1 MPSCRSALR
10 DLRARAAAAI
20 LLWSVLGGV
29 FVQRIIS
36 LEVNVGRVGRPV
48 HSRRAQPEHEACPLI
63 SPVSGSRC
71 RIRRILLL
79 LGLLVGASSSA
90 VLADDTADALL
101 QRGLYF
107 SDLYNWRVALPY
119 FTESRKMFEA
129 AGDKRN
135 AVYAR
140 LGAIRAG
147 AEPAPLPKLSYMLDQ
162 ELAANPLLQS
172 DIELRM
178 FCLIVKG
185 DFDGESDTPAMRR
198 DWTEVASLTQALGNT
213 KWQHG
218 AQGQLGFADFCD
230 GDLPGA
236 QRNVAQA
243 LIGATKTGDIGGQI
257 FYLSTTA
264 SGLVLQGM
272 NDQGNQYASRAI
284 AIADA
289 NPDVGYPII
298 AHQARLSAMVQL
310 GQVAAAQEELK
321 KLLARPEAQ
330 ASDDQLSGLNSTA
343 AQIARSQGD
352 MPGAIAYLNEAVRH
366 SEIVGDTHAL
376 PDFQSELSDLYR
388 MTGNLSQAEVLAR
401 RASDSAQQ
409 AGYIPQIPKLL
420 HVLAQ
425 IQVSRKEYEEA
436 DQTYD
441 RAATIQDVM
450 IGNSDSA
457 LGKTALIK
465 GVGDLYEKHFGLI
478 AEHGGDPAKA
488 FTVVER
494 ARGRVMTDLLMSGDK
509 TSPESLA
516 TEKNLARL
524 RLQLTAAHSDK
535 DIEKLREQIFLAEQF
550 RSVTPEVSILK
561 AREHQVITGQQL
573 QGSLSNSEA
582 LLEYVVDDPV
592 SYCLVITRSSMRIV
606 KLPGKQALSS
616 LVITYLNKLKGKE
629 RADDEARHLYD
640 LLLGGLPGL
649 QNAKQFIIVRDGQLH
664 LVPFDALVEPSGRY
678 VVECR
683 TVVYAPSATSF
694 FLLRTSANRKSSTR
708 GLLAVGGVPYQQSGT
723 KLGDL
728 PSSRDEALNA
738 DAALPNPS
746 NTLLLGKEA
755 TETAFKK
762 SVNHRIIHLAVHAI
776 ANGTSPDQA
785 AFILLSD
792 PQHGEDGSL
801 YPSEIVQLPL
811 NADLVVLS
819 ACDTAVGP
827 VEGEEGIS
835 TLARAFLLAG
845 TRTVISTLWTIDDDS
860 TLYLMKVFYAELARK
875 KFGPRK
881 AVPYYWAGLTLEG
894 LAPPPIEQ

>member
-1 MPSCRSALR
+1 MVSCYMKSTCGIRR
-10 DLRARAAAAI
+10 VI
-20 LLWSVLGGV
+20 LLVAGLLLAAS
-29 FVQRIIS
+29 S
-36 LEVNVGRVGRPV
+36 
-48 HSRRAQPEHEACPLI
+48 
-63 SPVSGSRC
+63 SPVS
-71 RIRRILLL
+71 
-79 LGLLVGASSSA
+79 
-90 VLADDTADALL
+90 ADDAADTQL
-101 QRGLYF
+101 QRALYF
-107 SDLYNWRVALPY
+107 SDLYNWRAARPY
-119 FTESRKMFEA
+119 FIKSQQMFEA

-135 AVYAR
+135 ALYAR

-147 AEPAPLPKLSYMLDQ
+147 AEPAPLLKLSYMLDQ

-172 DIELRM
+172 DKELRM

-198 DWTEVASLTQALGNT
+198 DWTEVASLAQALGNT
-213 KWQHG
+213 KWQYR
-218 AQGQLGFADFCD
+218 AQGQLGFADFFD

-272 NDQGNQYASRAI
+272 NDQANEYASRAI
-284 AIADA
+284 AIAEE
-289 NPDVGYPII
+289 NPDAGYPII

-310 GQVAAAQEELK
+310 GQVAAAQEQLK

-352 MPGAIAYLNEAVRH
+352 IPGAIAYLSEALRH
-366 SEIVGDTHAL
+366 SELVGNTHAI
-376 PDFQSELSDLYR
+376 PQFQSDLSDLYR
-388 MTGNLSQAEVLAR
+388 LTGNLAQAEVLAR
-401 RASDSAQQ
+401 RAAESAQ
-409 AGYIPQIPKLL
+409 ALGYMPLIPKLL
-420 HVLAQ
+420 NVLAQ
-425 IQVSRKEYEEA
+425 IQVSRKEYAEA

-450 IGNSDSA
+450 IGNADSA

-478 AEHGGDPAKA
+478 AEHGGDPTKG
-488 FTVVER
+488 FTVVEQ

-524 RLQLTAAHSDK
+524 RLQLTEAHSDK
-535 DIEKLREQIFLAEQF
+535 DIEKLRDQIFLAEQS
-550 RSVTPEVSILK
+550 RSVTPDVSILK
-561 AREHQVITGQQL
+561 AREHQVITSRQL
-573 QGSLSNSEA
+573 QDSLSSSEA
-582 LLEYVVDDPV
+582 LLEYVVDDPS
-592 SYCLVITRSSMRIV
+592 SYCLVITRTSIRIV
-606 KLPGKQALSS
+606 KLLAKETLSP
-616 LVITYLNKLKGKE
+616 LVVAYLDKLKAKE
-629 RADDEARHLYD
+629 QADDEARHLYGV
-640 LLLGGLPGL
+640 LLGALPGL
-649 QNAKQFIIVRDGQLH
+649 EGAKQFIIVRDGQLH

-678 VVECR
+678 VVESR

-694 FLLRTSANRKSSTR
+694 FLLRSAAKRKSSAQ
-708 GLLAVGGVPYQQSGT
+708 GVLAVGGVPYQQSGT
-723 KLGDL
+723 GLGDL
-728 PSSRDEALNA
+728 PSSRDEAVGA
-738 DAALPNPS
+738 AAALPNPS

-762 SVNHRIIHLAVHAI
+762 SVNHRVIHLAVHAI
-776 ANGTSPDQA
+776 ANNTSPDRA
-785 AFILLSD
+785 ALVLLSD

-811 NADLVVLS
+811 DADLVVLS

-827 VEGEEGIS
+827 IEGEEGIS

-845 TRTVISTLWTIDDDS
+845 TRTVVSTLWTIDDDS

-875 KFGPRK
+875 KSVPEALRVAKRNMLKKFGPSK
-881 AVPYYWAGLTLEG
+881 AVPYYWAGITVEG
-894 LAPPPIEQ
+894 FAPAPTE

>member
-1 MPSCRSALR
+1 MKSTCGIRR
-10 DLRARAAAAI
+10 VI
-20 LLWSVLGGV
+20 LLVAGLLLAAS
-29 FVQRIIS
+29 S
-36 LEVNVGRVGRPV
+36 
-48 HSRRAQPEHEACPLI
+48 
-63 SPVSGSRC
+63 SPVS
-71 RIRRILLL
+71 
-79 LGLLVGASSSA
+79 
-90 VLADDTADALL
+90 ADDAADTQL
-101 QRGLYF
+101 QRALYF
-107 SDLYNWRVALPY
+107 SDLYNWRAARPY
-119 FTESRKMFEA
+119 FIKSQQMFEA

-135 AVYAR
+135 ALYAR

-147 AEPAPLPKLSYMLDQ
+147 AEPAPLLKLSYMLDQ

-172 DIELRM
+172 DKELRM

-198 DWTEVASLTQALGNT
+198 DWTEVASLAQALGNT
-213 KWQHG
+213 KWQYR
-218 AQGQLGFADFCD
+218 AQGQLGFADFFD

-272 NDQGNQYASRAI
+272 NDQANEYASRAI
-284 AIADA
+284 AIAEE
-289 NPDVGYPII
+289 NPDAGYPII

-352 MPGAIAYLNEAVRH
+352 IPGAIAYLSEALRH
-366 SEIVGDTHAL
+366 SELVGNTHAI
-376 PDFQSELSDLYR
+376 PQFQSDLSDLYR
-388 MTGNLSQAEVLAR
+388 LTGNLAQAEVLAR
-401 RASDSAQQ
+401 RAAESAQ
-409 AGYIPQIPKLL
+409 ALGYMPLIPKLL
-420 HVLAQ
+420 NVLAQ
-425 IQVSRKEYEEA
+425 IQVSRKEYGEA

-450 IGNSDSA
+450 IGNADSA

-478 AEHGGDPAKA
+478 AEHGGDPTKG
-488 FTVVER
+488 FTVVEQ

-524 RLQLTAAHSDK
+524 RLQLTEAHSDK
-535 DIEKLREQIFLAEQF
+535 DIEKLRDQIFLAEQS
-550 RSVTPEVSILK
+550 RSVTPDVSILK
-561 AREHQVITGQQL
+561 AQEHQVITSRQL
-573 QGSLSNSEA
+573 QDSLSSSEA
-582 LLEYVVDDPV
+582 LLEYVVDDPS
-592 SYCLVITRSSMRIV
+592 SYCLVITRTSIRIV
-606 KLPGKQALSS
+606 KLPAKETLSP
-616 LVITYLNKLKGKE
+616 LVVAYLDKLKAKE
-629 RADDEARHLYD
+629 RADDEARHLYGV
-640 LLLGGLPGL
+640 LLGALPGL
-649 QNAKQFIIVRDGQLH
+649 EGAKQFIIVRDGQLH

-678 VVECR
+678 VVESR

-694 FLLRTSANRKSSTR
+694 FLLRSAAKRKSSAQ
-708 GLLAVGGVPYQQSGT
+708 GVLAVGGVPYQQSGT
-723 KLGDL
+723 GLGDL
-728 PSSRDEALNA
+728 PSSRDEAVGA
-738 DAALPNPS
+738 AAALPNPS

-762 SVNHRIIHLAVHAI
+762 SVNHRVIHLAVHAI
-776 ANGTSPDQA
+776 ANNTSPDRA
-785 AFILLSD
+785 ALVLLSD

-811 NADLVVLS
+811 DADLVVLS

-827 VEGEEGIS
+827 IEGEEGIS

-845 TRTVISTLWTIDDDS
+845 TRTVVSTLWTIDDDS

-875 KFGPRK
+875 KSVPEALRVAKRSMLNKFGPSK
-881 AVPYYWAGLTLEG
+881 AVPYYWAGLTVEG
-894 LAPPPIEQ
+894 FAPAPTE

>member
-1 MPSCRSALR
+1 
-10 DLRARAAAAI
+10 
-20 LLWSVLGGV
+20 
-29 FVQRIIS
+29 
-36 LEVNVGRVGRPV
+36 
-48 HSRRAQPEHEACPLI
+48 
-63 SPVSGSRC
+63 
-71 RIRRILLL
+71 
-79 LGLLVGASSSA
+79 
-90 VLADDTADALL
+90 
-101 QRGLYF
+101 
-107 SDLYNWRVALPY
+107 
-119 FTESRKMFEA
+119 
-129 AGDKRN
+129 
-135 AVYAR
+135 
-140 LGAIRAG
+140 
-147 AEPAPLPKLSYMLDQ
+147 
-162 ELAANPLLQS
+162 
-172 DIELRM
+172 M

-198 DWTEVASLTQALGNT
+198 DWTQVASLAQALGNT
-213 KWQHG
+213 KWQYR
-218 AQGQLGFADFCD
+218 AQGQLGFADFYD

-243 LIGATKTGDIGGQI
+243 LIGATKTADIGGQI

-289 NPDVGYPII
+289 NPDAGYPII

-330 ASDDQLSGLNSTA
+330 SSDDQLSGLNSTA

-388 MTGNLSQAEVLAR
+388 LTGNLSQAEALAH
-401 RASDSAQQ
+401 RAAESAQ
-409 AGYIPQIPKLL
+409 AGGYIPQIPKLL
-420 HVLAQ
+420 NVLAQ

-441 RAATIQDVM
+441 RASTIQDVM
-450 IGNSDSA
+450 IGNADSA

-524 RLQLTAAHSDK
+524 RLQLTEAHSDK
-535 DIEKLREQIFLAEQF
+535 DVEKLRDQIFLAEQF

-561 AREHQVITGQQL
+561 AREHQVITSQQL
-573 QGSLSNSEA
+573 QDSLSNSEA

-592 SYCLVITRSSMRIV
+592 SYCLVITRTSMRIV

-629 RADDEARHLYD
+629 RADEEARHLYD
-640 LLLGGLPGL
+640 ILLGGLPGL
-649 QNAKQFIIVRDGQLH
+649 QGRKQFIIVRDGQLH

-678 VVECR
+678 VVESR

-694 FLLRTSANRKSSTR
+694 FLLRTAANRKSSAR

-723 KLGDL
+723 KLADL
-728 PSSRDEALNA
+728 PSSRDEAL
-738 DAALPNPS
+738 DAAAELPNPS
-746 NTLLLGKEA
+746 NTLLLGNEA
-755 TETAFKK
+755 TETAFKQ
-762 SVNHRIIHLAVHAI
+762 SVNRRVIHLAVHAV
-776 ANGTSPDQA
+776 ANNTSPDRA
-785 AFILLSD
+785 ALILLSD
-792 PQHGEDGSL
+792 AQHGEDGSL

-811 NADLVVLS
+811 DADLVVLS

-845 TRTVISTLWTIDDDS
+845 ARTVVSTLWTIDDDS

-875 KFGPRK
+875 KSAPEALRVAKKSMLKKFGPRK
-881 AVPYYWAGLTLEG
+881 AVPYYWAGLTVEG

>member
-1 MPSCRSALR
+1 
-10 DLRARAAAAI
+10 
-20 LLWSVLGGV
+20 
-29 FVQRIIS
+29 
-36 LEVNVGRVGRPV
+36 
-48 HSRRAQPEHEACPLI
+48 
-63 SPVSGSRC
+63 
-71 RIRRILLL
+71 
-79 LGLLVGASSSA
+79 
-90 VLADDTADALL
+90 
-101 QRGLYF
+101 
-107 SDLYNWRVALPY
+107 
-119 FTESRKMFEA
+119 
-129 AGDKRN
+129 
-135 AVYAR
+135 
-140 LGAIRAG
+140 
-147 AEPAPLPKLSYMLDQ
+147 
-162 ELAANPLLQS
+162 
-172 DIELRM
+172 
-178 FCLIVKG
+178 
-185 DFDGESDTPAMRR
+185 
-198 DWTEVASLTQALGNT
+198 
-213 KWQHG
+213 
-218 AQGQLGFADFCD
+218 
-230 GDLPGA
+230 
-236 QRNVAQA
+236 
-243 LIGATKTGDIGGQI
+243 
-257 FYLSTTA
+257 
-264 SGLVLQGM
+264 M
-272 NDQGNQYASRAI
+272 NDQANQYASRAI

-289 NPDVGYPII
+289 NPDAGYPII

-388 MTGNLSQAEVLAR
+388 LTGNLSQAEVLAR
-401 RASDSAQQ
+401 RATESAQ
-409 AGYIPQIPKLL
+409 AGGYIPQIPKLL
-420 HVLAQ
+420 NVLAQ
-425 IQVSRKEYEEA
+425 IQVSRKEYVEA
-436 DQTYD
+436 DETYD
-441 RAATIQDVM
+441 RASTIQDVM
-450 IGNSDSA
+450 IGNANSA

-488 FTVVER
+488 FTVVEQ

-524 RLQLTAAHSDK
+524 RLQLTEAHSDK
-535 DIEKLREQIFLAEQF
+535 DVEKLRDQIFLAEQF
-550 RSVTPEVSILK
+550 RSVTPEVSTLK
-561 AREHQVITGQQL
+561 AREHQVITGRQL
-573 QGSLSNSEA
+573 QSSLSNSEA
-582 LLEYVVDDPV
+582 LLEYVVDDPA
-592 SYCLVITRSSMRIV
+592 SYCLVITRTSMRIV
-606 KLPGKQALSS
+606 KLPGNQELSS

-629 RADDEARHLYD
+629 RADEEARHLYD
-640 LLLGGLPGL
+640 VLLGGLPGL
-649 QNAKQFIIVRDGQLH
+649 QGAKQFIIVRDGQLH

-678 VVECR
+678 VVESR

-694 FLLRTSANRKSSTR
+694 FLLRTAANRKSSAR

-723 KLGDL
+723 RLGDL
-728 PSSRDEALNA
+728 PSSRDEALEA
-738 DAALPNPS
+738 AAALPNPS

-776 ANGTSPDQA
+776 ANETSPDRA
-785 AFILLSD
+785 ALILLSD

-811 NADLVVLS
+811 DADLVVLS
-819 ACDTAVGP
+819 ACETAVGP
-827 VEGEEGIS
+827 IQGEEGIS

-845 TRTVISTLWTIDDDS
+845 SRTVVSTLWTIDDDS
-860 TLYLMKVFYAELARK
+860 TLYLMKAFYAELARKKSAPEALRIAKRSMLK

>member
-1 MPSCRSALR
+1 M
-10 DLRARAAAAI
+10 
-20 LLWSVLGGV
+20 
-29 FVQRIIS
+29 
-36 LEVNVGRVGRPV
+36 
-48 HSRRAQPEHEACPLI
+48 
-63 SPVSGSRC
+63 
-71 RIRRILLL
+71 
-79 LGLLVGASSSA
+79 
-90 VLADDTADALL
+90 ADDTADTLL

-107 SDLYNWRVALPY
+107 SDLYNWRAARPY
-119 FTESRKMFEA
+119 FTKSQQMFEA

-135 AVYAR
+135 ALYAR

-147 AEPAPLPKLSYMLDQ
+147 AEPAPLPRLSYMLDQ
-162 ELAANPLLQS
+162 ELAANPILQS
-172 DIELRM
+172 DKELRM

-198 DWTEVASLTQALGNT
+198 DWTEVASLAQALSNT
-213 KWQHG
+213 KWQYR
-218 AQGQLGFADFCD
+218 AQGQLGFADFYD

-272 NDQGNQYASRAI
+272 NDQANQYASRAI

-289 NPDVGYPII
+289 NPDAGYPII

-401 RASDSAQQ
+401 RAADSAQ
-409 AGYIPQIPKLL
+409 AGGYIPQIPKLL
-420 HVLAQ
+420 NVLAQ
-425 IQVSRKEYEEA
+425 IQVSRKEYE
-436 DQTYD
+436 
-441 RAATIQDVM
+441 I
-450 IGNSDSA
+450 
-457 LGKTALIK
+457 GKTALIK

-478 AEHGGDPAKA
+478 ADHGGDPAKA
-488 FTVVER
+488 FTVVEQ

-516 TEKNLARL
+516 TENNLARL
-524 RLQLTAAHSDK
+524 RLQLTEAHSDK
-535 DIEKLREQIFLAEQF
+535 DVEKLRDQIFLAEQF

-561 AREHQVITGQQL
+561 AREHQVITGRQL
-573 QGSLSNSEA
+573 QSSLSNSEA
-582 LLEYVVDDPV
+582 LLEYVVDDPA
-592 SYCLVITRSSMRIV
+592 SYCLVITRTSIRIV
-606 KLPGKQALSS
+606 KLPGKQELSS
-616 LVITYLNKLKGKE
+616 LVIAYLNKLKGKE
-629 RADDEARHLYD
+629 RADDEAQHLYD
-640 LLLGGLPGL
+640 VLLGGIPGL
-649 QNAKQFIIVRDGQLH
+649 QGAKQLVIVRDGQLH

-678 VVECR
+678 VVESR

-694 FLLRTSANRKSSTR
+694 FLLRTAANRKSSTR
-708 GLLAVGGVPYQQSGT
+708 GLLAVGGVPYQQSGI

-728 PSSRDEALNA
+728 PSSRDEALDA
-738 DAALPNPS
+738 AAALPNSS
-746 NTLLLGKEA
+746 NTLLLGNAA
-755 TETAFKK
+755 TETAFKQ
-762 SVNHRIIHLAVHAI
+762 SVNRRIIHLAVHAI
-776 ANGTSPDQA
+776 ANNTSPDRA
-785 AFILLSD
+785 ALILLSD
-792 PQHGEDGSL
+792 AQRGEDGSL

-811 NADLVVLS
+811 DADLVVLS

-827 VEGEEGIS
+827 VQGEEGIS

-845 TRTVISTLWTIDDDS
+845 ARTVVSTLWTIDDDS

-875 KFGPRK
+875 KSAAEALRVAKKSMLKKFGPRK
-881 AVPYYWAGLTLEG
+881 AVPYYWAGLTVEG

>member
-1 MPSCRSALR
+1 M
-10 DLRARAAAAI
+10 
-20 LLWSVLGGV
+20 
-29 FVQRIIS
+29 
-36 LEVNVGRVGRPV
+36 
-48 HSRRAQPEHEACPLI
+48 
-63 SPVSGSRC
+63 
-71 RIRRILLL
+71 RRILRILL
-79 LGLLVGASSSA
+79 FLGLLVAASSSA
-90 VLADDTADALL
+90 VAADDTADTLL

-107 SDLYNWRVALPY
+107 SDLYNWRAALPY
-119 FTESRKMFEA
+119 FTKSRQMFEA
-129 AGDKRN
+129 SGDKRN
-135 AVYAR
+135 ALYAR

-172 DIELRM
+172 DKELRM

-185 DFDGESDTPAMRR
+185 DFDGESDTAAMRR
-198 DWTEVASLTQALGNT
+198 DWTEVASLAQALGNT
-213 KWQHG
+213 KWQYR
-218 AQGQLGFADFCD
+218 AQGQLGFADFYE
-230 GDLPGA
+230 GDLPGT

-272 NDQGNQYASRAI
+272 NDRANQYASRAI

-289 NPDVGYPII
+289 NPDSGYPII

-321 KLLARPEAQ
+321 KLLDRPEAQ

-352 MPGAIAYLNEAVRH
+352 MPGAISYLSEALRH
-366 SEIVGDTHAL
+366 SEIVGDTHAI
-376 PDFQSELSDLYR
+376 PEFQSELSALYR
-388 MTGNLSQAEVLAR
+388 LTGNLSQAEVLAR
-401 RASDSAQQ
+401 RATESAQ
-409 AGYIPQIPKLL
+409 AGGYIPQIPKLL
-420 HVLAQ
+420 NVLAQ
-425 IQVSRKEYEEA
+425 IQVSRKEYVEA
-436 DQTYD
+436 DETYD
-441 RAATIQDVM
+441 RASTIQDVM
-450 IGNSDSA
+450 IGNADSA

-488 FTVVER
+488 FTVVEQ

-509 TSPESLA
+509 SSPESLA
-516 TEKNLARL
+516 TERNLARL
-524 RLQLTAAHSDK
+524 RLQLTESHSDK
-535 DIEKLREQIFLAEQF
+535 DVEKLRDQIFLAEQF

-561 AREHQVITGQQL
+561 TREHQVITARQL
-573 QGSLSNSEA
+573 QNSLSNSEA

-606 KLPGKQALSS
+606 KLPGKQELSS

-640 LLLGGLPGL
+640 VLLGGIPGL
-649 QNAKQFIIVRDGQLH
+649 QGAKQFIIVRDGQLH

-678 VVECR
+678 VVESR

-694 FLLRTSANRKSSTR
+694 FLLRTAANRKSSAR

-746 NTLLLGKEA
+746 NTLLLGNEA
-755 TETAFKK
+755 TETAFKQ
-762 SVNHRIIHLAVHAI
+762 SVNHRIIHLAVHAV
-776 ANGTSPDQA
+776 ANNTSPDRA
-785 AFILLSD
+785 ALILLSD
-792 PQHGEDGSL
+792 SQHGEDGSL

-811 NADLVVLS
+811 DADLVVLS
-819 ACDTAVGP
+819 ACDTAIGP

-845 TRTVISTLWTIDDDS
+845 ARTVVSTLWTIDDDS

-875 KFGPRK
+875 KSTPEALRVAKKSMLKKFGPRK
-881 AVPYYWAGLTLEG
+881 AVPYYWAGLTVEG
-894 LAPPPIEQ
+894 LAPPPIE

>member
-1 MPSCRSALR
+1 MKSTYGIRR
-10 DLRARAAAAI
+10 VI
-20 LLWSVLGGV
+20 LLVAGLLLAAS
-29 FVQRIIS
+29 S
-36 LEVNVGRVGRPV
+36 
-48 HSRRAQPEHEACPLI
+48 
-63 SPVSGSRC
+63 SPVS
-71 RIRRILLL
+71 
-79 LGLLVGASSSA
+79 
-90 VLADDTADALL
+90 ADDAADTQL
-101 QRGLYF
+101 QRALYF
-107 SDLYNWRVALPY
+107 SDLYNWRAARPY
-119 FTESRKMFEA
+119 FIKSQQMFEA
-129 AGDKRN
+129 AGEKRN
-135 AVYAR
+135 ALYAR

-147 AEPAPLPKLSYMLDQ
+147 AEAAPLLNLSYMLDQ

-172 DIELRM
+172 DKELRM

-198 DWTEVASLTQALGNT
+198 DWTEVASLAQALGNT
-213 KWQHG
+213 KWQYR
-218 AQGQLGFADFCD
+218 AQGQLGFADFFD

-243 LIGATKTGDIGGQI
+243 LIGATKIGDIGGQI

-272 NDQGNQYASRAI
+272 NDQANQYASRAI
-284 AIADA
+284 AIAEG
-289 NPDVGYPII
+289 NPDAGYPII

-321 KLLARPEAQ
+321 KLLDRPEAQ
-330 ASDDQLSGLNSTA
+330 ASDDQLSELNSTG

-352 MPGAIAYLNEAVRH
+352 MPGAIAYLSEALRH
-366 SEIVGDTHAL
+366 SELVGNTHAI
-376 PDFQSELSDLYR
+376 PQFQSDLSDLYR
-388 MTGNLSQAEVLAR
+388 LTGNLEQAEVLAR
-401 RASDSAQQ
+401 RAAESAQ
-409 AGYIPQIPKLL
+409 ALGYIPLIPKLL
-420 HVLAQ
+420 NVLAQ
-425 IQVSRKEYEEA
+425 IQVSRKEYAEA

-450 IGNSDSA
+450 IGNTDSA

-478 AEHGGDPAKA
+478 AEHGGDPTKG
-488 FTVVER
+488 FTVVEQ

-516 TEKNLARL
+516 TEKNLGRL
-524 RLQLTAAHSDK
+524 RLQLTEAHSEK
-535 DIEKLREQIFLAEQF
+535 DIEKLRDQIFLAEQS

-561 AREHQVITGQQL
+561 AREHQVITSRQL
-573 QGSLSNSEA
+573 QDSLSNSEA
-582 LLEYVVDDPV
+582 LLEYVVDDPA
-592 SYCLVITRSSMRIV
+592 SYCLVITRTGIRIV
-606 KLPGKQALSS
+606 KLPAKEALSS
-616 LVITYLNKLKGKE
+616 LVIAYLDKLKAKE

-640 LLLGGLPGL
+640 VLLGGLPGL
-649 QNAKQFIIVRDGQLH
+649 QDAKQFIIVRDGQLH

-678 VVECR
+678 VVESR

-694 FLLRTSANRKSSTR
+694 FLLRTAAKRKSAAQ
-708 GLLAVGGVPYQQSGT
+708 GVLAVGGVPYQQSGT
-723 KLGDL
+723 GLGDL
-728 PSSRDEALNA
+728 PSSRDEALGA
-738 DAALPNPS
+738 AAALPNPS

-776 ANGTSPDQA
+776 ANNSSPDRA
-785 AFILLSD
+785 ALVLLSD

-811 NADLVVLS
+811 DADLVVLS

-827 VEGEEGIS
+827 IEGEEGIS

-845 TRTVISTLWTIDDDS
+845 TRTVVSTLWTIDDDS

-875 KFGPRK
+875 KSVPEALRVAKRSMLKKFGPSK
-881 AVPYYWAGLTLEG
+881 AVPYYWAGLTVEG
-894 LAPPPIEQ
+894 LAPPPIEHYKEKQ

>member
-1 MPSCRSALR
+1 MLSGRIVVVMICFLVTTVSNSR
-10 DLRARAAAAI
+10 
-20 LLWSVLGGV
+20 LLA
-29 FVQRIIS
+29 
-36 LEVNVGRVGRPV
+36 EDT
-48 HSRRAQPEHEACPLI
+48 PE
-63 SPVSGSRC
+63 
-71 RIRRILLL
+71 
-79 LGLLVGASSSA
+79 
-90 VLADDTADALL
+90 TLL

-107 SDLYNWRVALPY
+107 TDLYNWRAARPY
-119 FTESRKMFEA
+119 FTRSQQMFEA
-129 AGDKRN
+129 AGDKRS
-135 AVYAR
+135 ALYAQ

-147 AEPAPLPKLSYMLDQ
+147 ADPAPIPELSYRLDQ

-172 DIELRM
+172 DKELRM

-198 DWTEVASLTQALGNT
+198 DWMEVVSLARALGNT
-213 KWQHG
+213 KWEYR
-218 AQGQLGFADFCD
+218 AQGQLGFADFHD

-243 LIGATKTGDIGGQI
+243 LIGATKTGDIGGEI
-257 FYLSTTA
+257 FYLSATA
-264 SGLVLQGM
+264 YGLTKQGM
-272 NDQGNQYASRAI
+272 NDQSIRYADRAI

-289 NPDVGYPII
+289 NPDAGYPIV
-298 AHQARLSAMVQL
+298 AHQARLLAMVQA
-310 GQVAAAQEELK
+310 GQIGAAQEELNR
-321 KLLARPEAQ
+321 LLNRPETQ
-330 ASDDQLSGLNSTA
+330 GSEDQLSELNSTA
-343 AQIARSQGD
+343 SQIARSQGD
-352 MPGAIAYLNEAVRH
+352 LPRAIAYLSEALRH
-366 SEIVGDTHAL
+366 AEIIDNKNAI
-376 PDFQSELSDLYR
+376 PQFQSELSDLYR
-388 MTGNLSQAEVLAR
+388 LSGNLSQAEVLAR
-401 RASDSAQQ
+401 RAAESAQ
-409 AGYIPQIPKLL
+409 ALGYIPLIPKLL
-420 HVLAQ
+420 NVLAQ
-425 IQVSRKEYEEA
+425 IQISQKEYAEA

-441 RAATIQDVM
+441 RAAAIQDAM
-450 IGNSDSA
+450 IGNADSA

-465 GVGDLYEKHFGLI
+465 GAGELYAKHFGLI
-478 AEHGGDPAKA
+478 AEHRGNPIKA
-488 FTVVER
+488 FAVVEQ

-516 TEKNLARL
+516 TEKNIARL

-535 DIEKLREQIFLAEQF
+535 DIEELRDQIFLAEQF

-561 AREHQVITGQQL
+561 AREHQVITSRQL
-573 QGSLSNSEA
+573 QDSLSNSEA
-582 LLEYVVDDPV
+582 LLEYVVDDPA
-592 SYCLVITRSSMRIV
+592 SYCLVITRTSMRIV

-616 LVITYLNKLKGKE
+616 LVNTYLNKLKAKE
-629 RADDEARHLYD
+629 RADEEGRHLYD
-640 LLLGGLPGL
+640 VLLGGLPGL
-649 QNAKQFIIVRDGQLH
+649 QGAKQFIVVRDGQLH

-678 VVECR
+678 VVESR
-683 TVVYAPSATSF
+683 TAVYAPSATSF
-694 FLLRTSANRKSSTR
+694 FLLRTAANRKSSAQ
-708 GLLAVGGVPYQQSGT
+708 GLLAVGGVPYQQRRTG
-723 KLGDL
+723 LADL
-728 PSSRDEALNA
+728 PSSRDEALGA
-738 DAALPNPS
+738 AAALPNRL

-811 NADLVVLS
+811 SADLVVLS

-860 TLYLMKVFYAELARK
+860 TLYLMKLFYAELARQKSAPEALRVAK
-875 KFGPRK
+875 KSMLKAFGPRK
-881 AVPYYWAGLTLEG
+881 AVPYFWAGFTLEG

>member
-1 MPSCRSALR
+1 MLSGRIVVVMICFLVATVSNSR
-10 DLRARAAAAI
+10 
-20 LLWSVLGGV
+20 LLA
-29 FVQRIIS
+29 
-36 LEVNVGRVGRPV
+36 EDT
-48 HSRRAQPEHEACPLI
+48 PE
-63 SPVSGSRC
+63 
-71 RIRRILLL
+71 
-79 LGLLVGASSSA
+79 
-90 VLADDTADALL
+90 TLL

-107 SDLYNWRVALPY
+107 SDLYNWRAALPY
-119 FTESRKMFEA
+119 FTKSQQMFEA

-135 AVYAR
+135 ALYAR

-147 AEPAPLPKLSYMLDQ
+147 AEPAPLPKLSYMLHQ
-162 ELAANPLLQS
+162 EIAANPLLQS
-172 DIELRM
+172 DKELRM

-198 DWTEVASLTQALGNT
+198 DWTEVESLAQGLGNT
-213 KWQHG
+213 KWQYR
-218 AQGQLGFADFCD
+218 AQGQLGFADFYD

-272 NDQGNQYASRAI
+272 NDQANQYASRAI

-289 NPDVGYPII
+289 NPDAGYPII

-352 MPGAIAYLNEAVRH
+352 MPGAISYLNEALRH
-366 SEIVGDTHAL
+366 SEIVGDTHAI

-388 MTGNLSQAEVLAR
+388 LTGNLSQAEVLAR
-401 RASDSAQQ
+401 RATESAQ
-409 AGYIPQIPKLL
+409 AGGYIPQIPKLL
-420 HVLAQ
+420 NVLAQ
-425 IQVSRKEYEEA
+425 IQVSRKEYAEA
-436 DQTYD
+436 DQTYG

-450 IGNSDSA
+450 IGNADSA

-478 AEHGGDPAKA
+478 AEHFADPVKA

-524 RLQLTAAHSDK
+524 RLQLTEAHSDK
-535 DIEKLREQIFLAEQF
+535 DIQKVRDQIFLAEQF

-561 AREHQVITGQQL
+561 AREHQVITSRQL
-573 QGSLSNSEA
+573 QDSLSNSEA

-592 SYCLVITRSSMRIV
+592 SYCLVITRTSMRIV
-606 KLPGKQALSS
+606 KLPGKQELSS

-640 LLLGGLPGL
+640 VLLGGLPGL
-649 QNAKQFIIVRDGQLH
+649 QSAKQFIIVRDGQLH

-678 VVECR
+678 VVESR

-694 FLLRTSANRKSSTR
+694 FLLRTAANHKSSAR
-708 GLLAVGGVPYQQSGT
+708 GLLAVGGVPYQQTGI

-728 PSSRDEALNA
+728 PSSRDEAV
-738 DAALPNPS
+738 DAASALPNPS

-762 SVNHRIIHLAVHAI
+762 SLNHRIIHLAVHAI
-776 ANGTSPDQA
+776 TNNTSPDRA
-785 AFILLSD
+785 ALILLSD
-792 PQHGEDGSL
+792 AEHGEDGFL

-835 TLARAFLLAG
+835 TLTEREKNGEAAG
-845 TRTVISTLWTIDDDS
+845 GGEQPLP
-860 TLYLMKVFYAELARK
+860 K
-875 KFGPRK
+875 G
-881 AVPYYWAGLTLEG
+881 AVG
-894 LAPPPIEQ
+894 

>member
-1 MPSCRSALR
+1 MCTCSCCDSVMVSSYMNSTCGIRR
-10 DLRARAAAAI
+10 VI
-20 LLWSVLGGV
+20 LLVAGLLLAAS
-29 FVQRIIS
+29 S
-36 LEVNVGRVGRPV
+36 
-48 HSRRAQPEHEACPLI
+48 
-63 SPVSGSRC
+63 SPVS
-71 RIRRILLL
+71 
-79 LGLLVGASSSA
+79 
-90 VLADDTADALL
+90 ADDAADTQL
-101 QRGLYF
+101 QRALYF
-107 SDLYNWRVALPY
+107 SDLYNWRAARPY
-119 FTESRKMFEA
+119 FIKSQQMFEA

-135 AVYAR
+135 ALYAR

-147 AEPAPLPKLSYMLDQ
+147 AEPAPLLKLSYMLEQ

-172 DIELRM
+172 DKELRM

-198 DWTEVASLTQALGNT
+198 DWTEVASLAQSLGNT
-213 KWQHG
+213 KWQYR
-218 AQGQLGFADFCD
+218 AQGQLGFADFFD

-243 LIGATKTGDIGGQI
+243 LIGATKIGDIGGQI

-272 NDQGNQYASRAI
+272 NDQANQYASRAI
-284 AIADA
+284 AIAEA
-289 NPDVGYPII
+289 NPDAGYPII

-321 KLLARPEAQ
+321 KLLDRPEAQ

-352 MPGAIAYLNEAVRH
+352 MPGAIAYLSEALRH
-366 SEIVGDTHAL
+366 SELVGNTHAI
-376 PDFQSELSDLYR
+376 PQFQSDLSDLYR
-388 MTGNLSQAEVLAR
+388 LTGNLEQAEVLAR
-401 RASDSAQQ
+401 RAAESAQ
-409 AGYIPQIPKLL
+409 ALGYIPLIPKLL
-420 HVLAQ
+420 NVLAQ
-425 IQVSRKEYEEA
+425 IQVSRKEYAEA

-450 IGNSDSA
+450 IGNTDSA

-478 AEHGGDPAKA
+478 AEHGGDPTKG
-488 FTVVER
+488 FTVVEQ

-516 TEKNLARL
+516 TEKNLGRL
-524 RLQLTAAHSDK
+524 RLRLTEAHSEK
-535 DIEKLREQIFLAEQF
+535 DIEKLRDQIFLAEQS

-561 AREHQVITGQQL
+561 AREHQVITSRQL
-573 QGSLSNSEA
+573 QDSLSNSEA
-582 LLEYVVDDPV
+582 LLEYVVDDPA
-592 SYCLVITRSSMRIV
+592 SYCLVITRTSIRIV
-606 KLPGKQALSS
+606 KLPAKEALSS
-616 LVITYLNKLKGKE
+616 LVIAYLDKLKAKE

-640 LLLGGLPGL
+640 VLLGGLPGL
-649 QNAKQFIIVRDGQLH
+649 QDAKQFIIVRDGQLH

-678 VVECR
+678 VVESR

-694 FLLRTSANRKSSTR
+694 FLLRTAAKRKSAAQ
-708 GLLAVGGVPYQQSGT
+708 GVLAVGGVPYQQSGT
-723 KLGDL
+723 GLGDL
-728 PSSRDEALNA
+728 PSSRDEALGA
-738 DAALPNPS
+738 AAALPNPS

-776 ANGTSPDQA
+776 ANNSSPDRA
-785 AFILLSD
+785 ALVLLSD

-811 NADLVVLS
+811 DADLVVLS

-827 VEGEEGIS
+827 IEGEEGIS

-845 TRTVISTLWTIDDDS
+845 TRTVVSTLWTIDDDS

-875 KFGPRK
+875 KSVPEALRVAKRSMLKKFGPSK
-881 AVPYYWAGLTLEG
+881 AVPYYWAGLTVEG
-894 LAPPPIEQ
+894 LAPPPIEHYKEKQ

>member
-1 MPSCRSALR
+1 MLSGRIVVVMICFLVATVSNSR
-10 DLRARAAAAI
+10 
-20 LLWSVLGGV
+20 LLA
-29 FVQRIIS
+29 
-36 LEVNVGRVGRPV
+36 EDT
-48 HSRRAQPEHEACPLI
+48 PE
-63 SPVSGSRC
+63 
-71 RIRRILLL
+71 
-79 LGLLVGASSSA
+79 
-90 VLADDTADALL
+90 TLL

-107 SDLYNWRVALPY
+107 TDLYNWHAARPY
-119 FTESRKMFEA
+119 FTRSQQMFEA

-135 AVYAR
+135 ALYAQ

-147 AEPAPLPKLSYMLDQ
+147 ADPAPIPELSYRLDQ
-162 ELAANPLLQS
+162 ELAANPVLQS
-172 DIELRM
+172 DKELRM

-198 DWTEVASLTQALGNT
+198 DWTEVVSLARALGNT
-213 KWQHG
+213 KWEYR
-218 AQGQLGFADFCD
+218 AQGQLGFADFHD

-243 LIGATKTGDIGGQI
+243 LIGATKTGDIGGEI
-257 FYLSTTA
+257 FYLSATA
-264 SGLVLQGM
+264 YGLTKQGM
-272 NDQGNQYASRAI
+272 NDQSIQYADRAI

-289 NPDVGYPII
+289 NPDAGYPIV
-298 AHQARLSAMVQL
+298 AHQARLLAMVQA
-310 GQVAAAQEELK
+310 GKIGAAQEELK
-321 KLLARPEAQ
+321 KLLNRPEAQ
-330 ASDDQLSGLNSTA
+330 ASEDQLSELNSTA
-343 AQIARSQGD
+343 SQIARSQGD
-352 MPGAIAYLNEAVRH
+352 LPRAIAYLSEALRH
-366 SEIVGDTHAL
+366 AEIIDNKNAI
-376 PDFQSELSDLYR
+376 PQFQSELSDLYR
-388 MTGNLSQAEVLAR
+388 LSGNLSQAEVLAR
-401 RASDSAQQ
+401 RAAESAQ
-409 AGYIPQIPKLL
+409 AGGYIPQIPKLL
-420 HVLAQ
+420 NVLAQ
-425 IQVSRKEYEEA
+425 IQVSRKEYVEA
-436 DQTYD
+436 DETYD
-441 RAATIQDVM
+441 RASTIQDVM
-450 IGNSDSA
+450 IGNADSA

-516 TEKNLARL
+516 TEKNIARL

-535 DIEKLREQIFLAEQF
+535 DIEKLRDQIFLAEQF

-561 AREHQVITGQQL
+561 AREHQVITSRQL
-573 QGSLSNSEA
+573 QDNLSQSEA
-582 LLEYVVDDPV
+582 LLEYVVDDPA
-592 SYCLVITRSSMRIV
+592 SHCLVITRTSMRIV
-606 KLPGKQALSS
+606 KLPGKQELSS
-616 LVITYLNKLKGKE
+616 LVITYLNKLKAKE
-629 RADDEARHLYD
+629 RADEEGRHLYD
-640 LLLGGLPGL
+640 VLLGGLPGL
-649 QNAKQFIIVRDGQLH
+649 QGVKQFIVVRDGQLH

-678 VVECR
+678 VVESQ

-694 FLLRTSANRKSSTR
+694 FLLRTAANRKSSAR
-708 GLLAVGGVPYQQSGT
+708 GLLAVGGVPYQQSRTG
-723 KLGDL
+723 LADL
-728 PSSRDEALNA
+728 PSSRDEALGA
-738 DAALPNPS
+738 AAALPNRS
-746 NTLLLGKEA
+746 NTLLLGNEA

-776 ANGTSPDQA
+776 ANDTRPDQA

-860 TLYLMKVFYAELARK
+860 TLYLMKLVYAELARQKSAPDALRVAK
-875 KFGPRK
+875 KSMLKAFGPHK
-881 AVPYYWAGLTLEG
+881 AVPYFWAGFTLEG